1 MEHADESDQLPEEG
15 PAGQIPDDAPGTHSD
30 REDDEGRDVPG
41 TSDAAGDDPEQ
52 DPGKATGNPG
62 AAG

>member
-1 MEHADESDQLPEEG
+1 MEHPEESDQLPEEG
-15 PAGQIPDDAPGTHSD
+15 PAEQVPDDAGGSHSE
-30 REDDEGRDVPG
+30 REDD
-41 TSDAAGDDPEQ
+41 DAHAGDGGPED